1 MKKFLTFVLF
11 FFFSAYSHA
20 DFQAPVIRTKLVI
33 FNTIVSAGE
42 TVQDQPLGSLMTI
55 QPMVLWNFP
64 SINSRIGFH
73 YLLDVASNYGFT
85 PISGIGISGYYYLT
99 GLPAAYETLPDDT
112 VIQKSK
118 HGLFTYASFT
128 PVNFNLNRRDP
139 SDPNSGKAFSFSAML
154 YDFTIGAG
162 YEYPL
167 KPNSLISVELAVR
180 DASSSGQGGK
190 LAYSGLGIGVTFTTS
205 YY

>member
-1 MKKFLTFVLF
+1 MKKFLTFVLIIL
-11 FFFSAYSHA
+11 FSTYSHA
-20 DFQAPVIRTKLVI
+20 DFQAPVIRTKMVM

-42 TVQDQPLGSLMTI
+42 TVRDEPLGSLMTI

-73 YLLDVASNYGFT
+73 YLLDIASNYGFT

-112 VIQKSK
+112 LIQKSK
-118 HGLFTYASFT
+118 HGFFTYASFT

-139 SDPNSGKAFSFSAML
+139 TDPNSGKAFSFSAML
-154 YDFTIGAG
+154 YDFTIGGG

-180 DASSSGQGGK
+180 DASSGGQGGK
-190 LAYSGLGIGVTFTTS
+190 LAYSGIGLGVTFTTS

>member
-1 MKKFLTFVLF
+1 M
-11 FFFSAYSHA
+11 
-20 DFQAPVIRTKLVI
+20 I

-42 TVQDQPLGSLMTI
+42 TVKDEPLGSLMTL

-64 SINSRIGFH
+64 SINSRIGIH
-73 YLLDVASNYGFT
+73 YLLDLASNYGFT
-85 PISGIGISGYYYLT
+85 PISGIGITGYYYLT

-112 VIQKSK
+112 LIQKSK

-128 PVNFNLNRRDP
+128 PVNFNLNRRDTL
-139 SDPNSGKAFSFSAML
+139 DPNSGKSFSFSSML

-167 KPNSLISVELAVR
+167 RPNSLISVEIAVR
-180 DASSSGQGGK
+180 DASSGGQGGK
-190 LAYSGLGIGVTFTTS
+190 LAYSGYGIGLTFTTS